1 MHSIAG
7 AVTQWMNAM
16 TESVSTGAPAW
27 PDVFRTFGR
36 IGVLSFGGP
45 AAQIALMHRVLVEE
59 KRWLSERQYLDALS
73 FCMLLPGPEAMQLAT
88 YSGWRLRGVTGGLL
102 AGLLFVIP
110 GACVVLGLAILYGLF
125 GETPL
130 LATLF
135 LGIKAAVLVIVVE
148 ALLRVARRALH
159 RLTGWIIAGAAFGG
173 IFLFEIPF
181 PLIIVAAAVVGF
193 SLRPGQAGAHEAGS
207 TAPALI
213 SLRSTAQTL
222 LLWLFIWWAPLLLL
236 DLLSAA
242 PVLATIGYFFSKLAV
257 VTFGGAYAVLA
268 YMAQQVVTGFGWL
281 SAGEMLDGLG
291 LAETTP
297 GPLILVT
304 EFVGFLAAFR
314 TGGLWLG
321 LAGAVVTLWATFAPC
336 FLWIFAGAPYIEW
349 ISSQPRLRGAL
360 SAITASVVGVIL
372 NLSIWFALHVMFANV
387 TRQTVGPLTL
397 WQPELASIDWRV
409 LVLSLLSAVL
419 LLRLH
424 WGIGRVLAISAATG
438 WVLVELQ

>member
-1 MHSIAG
+1 
-7 AVTQWMNAM
+7 MNAM
-16 TESVSTGAPAW
+16 TESADARRSAGAPTW
-27 PDVFRTFGR
+27 PEAFRTFGR
-36 IGVLSFGGP
+36 IGLLSFGGP

-88 YSGWRLRGVTGGLL
+88 YAGWRLRGVGGGLL

-110 GACVVLGLAILYGLF
+110 GACVVLGLALLYGLF
-125 GETPL
+125 GETSL

-148 ALLRVARRALH
+148 ALLRVARRAMH
-159 RLTGWIIAGAAFGG
+159 RLTGWIIAGAAFAG

-181 PLIIVAAAVVGF
+181 PLIIVVAAVVGF
-193 SLRPGQAGAHEAGS
+193 SLRPGQAEAHEAGS
-207 TAPALI
+207 TVPALV
-213 SLRSTAQTL
+213 SLRSTGQTI
-222 LLWLFIWWAPLLLL
+222 LLWLFVWWAPLLLL
-236 DLLSAA
+236 DLLSAT
-242 PVLATIGYFFSKLAV
+242 PVLGTIGYFFSKLAV

-304 EFVGFLAAFR
+304 EFVGFLAGFR
-314 TGGLWLG
+314 NGGLWFG
-321 LAGAVVTLWATFAPC
+321 LAGALVTLWATFAPC
-336 FLWIFAGAPYIEW
+336 FLWIFAGAPYIDW